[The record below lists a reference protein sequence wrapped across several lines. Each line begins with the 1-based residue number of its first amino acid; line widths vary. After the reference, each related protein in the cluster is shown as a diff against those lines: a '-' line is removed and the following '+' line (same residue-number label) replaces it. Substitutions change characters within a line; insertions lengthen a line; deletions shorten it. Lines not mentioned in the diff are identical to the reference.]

1 MWWQWVIFALFLIA
15 IPFALGYFALWIK
28 RKNNITEEQNKI
40 LSMNIARYVLFYW
53 LCDLFYMSFIINS
66 LPCRY
71 VFGGLIMTIIFYNIA
86 SVFVNQSATNG
97 NSLVKIGIIQDLIVG
112 VGISVYLIYLIP
124 NATLQQIVIAIVA
137 ALYGGL
143 FTLVGVAWTIRKG
156 DADRKT
162 DLERITL
169 ERKEGERKLHIPY
182 LKVVVGVQTKDFVNC
197 YIEQPLNFDDAEAI
211 AQLKGNRF
219 YAISIDNFVVKNV
232 SDHNVILRGI
242 IIDDCFYKFD
252 NQQLLES
259 NSLCQIQTTR
269 NWSPA
274 FAKPLKQLLICVD
287 DLLGNSY
294 TVACELNPN
303 IGGSFVALTVDGQ
316 DYYSCG
322 YKYQIESL
330 SLPILKE
337 EQI

>member
-1 MWWQWVIFALFLIA
+1 MWWQWVIFALLLVA

-28 RKNNITEEQNKI
+28 RKKNITEEQNKI

-66 LPCRY
+66 LACRY

-97 NSLVKIGIIQDLIVG
+97 NSLVKVGIIQDLIVG

-156 DADRKT
+156 DADRKS

-169 ERKEGERKLHIPY
+169 ERKEDERKMYRPVFSVANY
-182 LKVVVGVQTKDFVNC
+182 LAD
-197 YIEQPLNFDDAEAI
+197 
-211 AQLKGNRF
+211 
-219 YAISIDNFVVKNV
+219 KNKCV
-232 SDHNVILRGI
+232 RIL
-242 IIDDCFYKFD
+242 
-252 NQQLLES
+252 L
-259 NSLCQIQTTR
+259 
-269 NWSPA
+269 
-274 FAKPLKQLLICVD
+274 D
-287 DLLGNSY
+287 DLLNIDTILTKKKTKTTIDLQAIIIENSSKVEFY
-294 TVACELNPN
+294 VTGLKFDGVYYPAKTKSLVKKDYSLCAYFYEIYAFMSTPTISLCIEDLISNKYDVELQTEIKDNK
-303 IGGSFVALTVDGQ
+303 ISVIEIQ
-316 DYYSCG
+316 
-322 YKYQIESL
+322 QIHLIE
-330 SLPILKE
+330 K
-337 EQI
+337 

>member
-1 MWWQWVIFALFLIA
+1 MWWQWVIFALLLVA

-28 RKNNITEEQNKI
+28 RKKNITEEQNKI

-66 LPCRY
+66 LACRY

-169 ERKEGERKLHIPY
+169 ERKEDERKMYRPVFSVASHVVDSKKIVRVLLDNLLNVDTIITKKKTKTTIDLQAIIIENSSKVEFY
-182 LKVVVGVQTKDFVNC
+182 VTGLKFDGIYYPTKTKSLVKKDYSLC
-197 YIEQPLNFDDAEAI
+197 AY
-211 AQLKGNRF
+211 F
-219 YAISIDNFVVKNV
+219 YESYAFKSTPTISICIEDLISNKYDVELQTEIRDNKI
-232 SDHNVILRGI
+232 SVIEI
-242 IIDDCFYKFD
+242 
-252 NQQLLES
+252 QQ
-259 NSLCQIQTTR
+259 IH
-269 NWSPA
+269 
-274 FAKPLKQLLICVD
+274 LI
-287 DLLGNSY
+287 
-294 TVACELNPN
+294 E
-303 IGGSFVALTVDGQ
+303 
-316 DYYSCG
+316 
-322 YKYQIESL
+322 K
-330 SLPILKE
+330 
-337 EQI
+337 